1 MKVEGGEERWR
12 GWGDEVGLVMTPG
25 GVVGKEWHLRYSEGD
40 C

>member
-1 MKVEGGEERWR
+1 MVALRGGER
-12 GWGDEVGLVMTPG
+12 GLAMTPG